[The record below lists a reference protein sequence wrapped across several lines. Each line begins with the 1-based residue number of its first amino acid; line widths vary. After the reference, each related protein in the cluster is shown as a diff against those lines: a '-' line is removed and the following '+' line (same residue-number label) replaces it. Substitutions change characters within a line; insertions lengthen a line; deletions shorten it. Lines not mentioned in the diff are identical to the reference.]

1 VVQPV
6 LVPVDYLVIL
16 VLLGTSQEYYKY
28 YYYRY
33 QVVVVGGTGSKI
45 GQGFLSREA
54 FYREYQ

>member
-1 VVQPV
+1 V